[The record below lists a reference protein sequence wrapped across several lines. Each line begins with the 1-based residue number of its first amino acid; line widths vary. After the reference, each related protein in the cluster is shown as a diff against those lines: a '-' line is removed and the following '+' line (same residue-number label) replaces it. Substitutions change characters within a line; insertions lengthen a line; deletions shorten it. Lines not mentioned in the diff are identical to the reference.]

1 MLTIDGSLGE
11 GGGQVLRTCLS
22 LSAVTGRPF
31 RLMNIRAGRRTPGLR
46 PQHLTCVRAA
56 AAICHAATTGD
67 HLGSTTLTF
76 FPGAPPQGGSYH
88 IDVAEAASGGSAG
101 AVTLVLQ
108 AILLPLLFAGRPS
121 QVRLRGGTF
130 VPLSPPF
137 HYVKH
142 VFQPA
147 LAAMGAGFDL
157 SLVAWGWY
165 PQGGGEVAVTV
176 TPVEK
181 LAAVELHHEPVRQ
194 VQGIAAVTE
203 LPAHIP
209 QRMAN
214 RADNLLR
221 AKGIAPSITAIR
233 DTGRGAG
240 AGIVLW
246 SRQAGFS
253 ALGRKGVPAQEVAET
268 AVAELATFVDNRAA
282 VDHHLADQLL
292 LPMALAH
299 GVSSFTTSRLTQHTL
314 TNAALLRQWL
324 ELDIDIAGA
333 LDEPGK
339 LIVSGV
345 GQIAQTGNH
354 V

>member
-31 RLMNIRAGRRTPGLR
+31 RLINIRAGRRTPGLR
-46 PQHLTCVRAA
+46 PQHLTSVRAA
-56 AAICHAATTGD
+56 AAICRAVTEGD

-76 FPGAPPQGGSYH
+76 HPEALPQGGAYD
-88 IDVAEAASGGSAG
+88 IDVAETAGGGSAG

-108 AILLPLLFAGRPS
+108 AIVLPLLFADQPA
-121 QVRLRGGTF
+121 QVTLRGGTF

-147 LAAMGAGFDL
+147 LARMGAKFDL

-165 PQGGGEVAVTV
+165 PQGGGEIRAVV
-176 TPVEK
+176 TPIEK
-181 LAAVELHHEPVRQ
+181 LVALELHPETIRQ
-194 VQGIAAVTE
+194 VRGIAAVTN

-209 QRMAN
+209 QRMAD
-214 RADNLLR
+214 RAENLLR
-221 AKGIAPSITAIR
+221 ERRLAPTIETLR

-246 SRQAGFS
+246 TTQAGFS
-253 ALGRKGVPAQEVAET
+253 ALGRKGVPAQEVAEA
-268 AVAELATFVDNRAA
+268 AVAELATFIDNRAA

-299 GVSSFTTSRLTQHTL
+299 GVSSFTTSRLTQHAL
-314 TNAALLRQWL
+314 TNAALLQQWL
-324 ELDIDIAGA
+324 DLDIGIAGA
-333 LDEPGK
+333 LNEPGQ
-339 LIVSGV
+339 ITVPGV
-345 GQIAQTGNH
+345 GQVAQTGNH

>member
-31 RLMNIRAGRRTPGLR
+31 RLINIRANRRTPGLR

-56 AAICHAATTGD
+56 AVVCRAGVEDA

-76 FPGAPPQGGSYH
+76 FPGAPPQGGEYH
-88 IDVAEAASGGSAG
+88 FDVAEAVAGGSAG
-101 AVTLVLQ
+101 SVTLVLQ
-108 AILLPLLFAGRPS
+108 AILLPLLFADRLS
-121 QVRLRGGTF
+121 QVTLRGGTF

-137 HYVKH
+137 HYTKN

-147 LAAMGAGFDL
+147 LATMGAGFEL

-165 PQGGGEVAVTV
+165 PRGGGEITVAV

-181 LAAVELHHEPVRQ
+181 LLAVELRPETIRQ
-194 VQGIAAVTE
+194 VHGVAAVTN
-203 LPAHIP
+203 LPADIP

-214 RADNLLR
+214 RAENLLR
-221 AKGIAPSITAIR
+221 KQGISPAIATLR

-240 AGIVLW
+240 AGIVMW
-246 SRQAGFS
+246 TRQAGFS
-253 ALGRKGVPAQEVAET
+253 ALGRKGVPAQEVAEA
-268 AVAELATFVDNRAA
+268 AVAELATFMDNRVA

-292 LPMALAH
+292 MPMALAH

-314 TNAALLRQWL
+314 TNAALLQQWL
-324 ELDIDIAGA
+324 DLDISIAGA
-333 LDEPGK
+333 LDEPAQ
-339 LIVSGV
+339 LTVPGV
-345 GQIAQTGNH
+345 GQIALTSNH